1 MLNSACPTYFTAAP
15 MRRREF
21 LRAGSLGLVGLTL
34 PQLIQARATAA
45 ETVGRPRVKAC
56 ILLFMWG
63 GPAQQDTWDPK
74 PDAPADYRG
83 EFKPISTSV
92 PGLQICEHL
101 PRLARAADK
110 LTVIRSLTHPDVN
123 HTTATHYLLAID
135 PQFRYLRKWE
145 LVDPV
150 PPPDLATE
158 HADPRRP
165 EPSNQENVLHIAT
178 VDGPAEDRR
187 IHELSFHESPAVLG
201 VPSYAEYWRTAD
213 HAAAFPY
220 HERVLRLLHSRR
232 PPYRW
237 LLKSP
242 ESMHTLA
249 PLAAHYPEMRFVLT
263 HRDPVKVIP
272 SACSVIAEHTRMR
285 LPDWDPDPEFGRRTL
300 TQLLEGV
307 QRAMA
312 ARPAIGEERFVDIG
326 QPELNA
332 DAVAVAE
339 RIYDFAGLELDDE
352 VRSAMAAWSEQ
363 NRAGARGEHHYTAEE
378 FGLTEDEIRSA
389 FAEYLDRFG
398 AYCPPKP

>member
-1 MLNSACPTYFTAAP
+1 MDSTPELLLDRA
-15 MRRREF
+15 RRRTGLSDF
-21 LRAGSLGLVGLTL
+21 GPDGWQAG
-34 PQLIQARATAA
+34 
-45 ETVGRPRVKAC
+45 
-56 ILLFMWG
+56 F
-63 GPAQQDTWDPK
+63 
-74 PDAPADYRG
+74 
-83 EFKPISTSV
+83 
-92 PGLQICEHL
+92 EHL
-101 PRLARAADK
+101 VAAIPGDLDDDVAAIERIEAIIVDRLVNRLRIEHWYAEHGDDAEAHAVEQP
-110 LTVIRSLTHPDVN
+110 LMILGTGRSG
-123 HTTATHYLLAID
+123 TTATHYLLAID
-135 PQFRYLRKWE
+135 PQFRYPRKWE

-158 HADPRRP
+158 HDDPRRP
-165 EPSNQENVLHIAT
+165 RTSHQENVQHIAT

-220 HERVLRLLHSRR
+220 HERILRLLHSHR

-242 ESMHTLA
+242 ESMHTLP
-249 PLAAHYPEMRFVLT
+249 PLAAHYPDMRFVVT

-272 SACSVIAEHTRMR
+272 SACSVISEHTRMR
-285 LPDWDPDPEFGRRTL
+285 LPDWNPDPEFGRRTL

-307 QRAMA
+307 KRAMA

-339 RIYDFAGLELDDE
+339 RIYDFAGLELADE
-352 VRSAMAAWSEQ
+352 VRTAMAAWSEQ
-363 NRAGARGEHHYTAEE
+363 NQAGARGEHHYTAEE
-378 FGLTEDEIRSA
+378 FGLTEDEIRSE

-398 AYCPPKP
+398 DYCAPS